1 MDHLRAD
8 VGRLSES
15 DGTHEAPG
23 ASSPWMQSEAV
34 RDRSVPTGRVVPR
47 EFEDVVFVE
56 ESEFPSTSEE
66 DSATFQPPPTRI
78 WVGTLG

>member
-1 MDHLRAD
+1 
-8 VGRLSES
+8 
-15 DGTHEAPG
+15 
-23 ASSPWMQSEAV
+23 MQSEAV